1 MNFLAHIY
9 LSGNNDLVKIG
20 NFVGDWIKGNEYKK
34 YPADIQKGIL
44 IHRSIDF
51 YTDNHPTIRKSK
63 NRLNDKYHKYSGI
76 IIDIFYDHF
85 LASNWKV
92 YSTILLSDFL
102 NNVHE
107 SLLVNMHY
115 FSEEIQEFI
124 PRFMKY
130 KWIESYDSLLGIE
143 KVLQGMSKHTSLPDK
158 TDEAIEILKMYYD
171 DFQNEFFEYFPQLI
185 QHVEERFQVK
195 VKNLPGYS
203 K

>member
-20 NFVGDWIKGNEYKK
+20 NFVGDWIKGNDYKK

-44 IHRSIDF
+44 MHRSIDF
-51 YTDNHPTIRKSK
+51 YTDSHPTIKQSKS
-63 NRLNDKYHKYSGI
+63 RLNDKYHKYSGI

-85 LASNWKV
+85 LASNWKL
-92 YSTILLSDFL
+92 YSTVLLSDFV

-107 SLLVNMHY
+107 GLLVNMHY

-124 PRFMKY
+124 PRFMNY
-130 KWIESYDSLLGIE
+130 GWIESYDTPQGIE

-158 TDEAIEILKMYYD
+158 TDEAIEILKQHYD
-171 DFQNEFFEYFPQLI
+171 NFRNEFFEYFPQLI
-185 QHVEERFQVK
+185 HHVEERFQVTIK
-195 VKNLPGYS
+195 KY
-203 K
+203 